1 MKKLVV
7 ALVLASAMAPAA
19 AATQT
24 ITLSVPGMTCP
35 ICPITVKKALM
46 KVDGVSETQV
56 SFEKREAIVTFEDA
70 KASVE
75 ALTNATANAGYPSTA
90 KP

>member
-1 MKKLVV
+1 MKKLFV